1 MGQEPSTTNMI
12 GWSMVIL
19 GLSLAVIIMELI
31 RRNNE

>member
-1 MGQEPSTTNMI
+1 MI